1 MSRILDFFAPLGNTT
16 VKLYL
21 STPSTNQITPALS
34 ALNEKFLRLEAEL
47 SGLRTE
53 VESDQNRFENV
64 RQDNSNKFRS
74 IREELK
80 SLSIKAGFQIDAH
93 WYDSERLPLPKVSD
107 FEGVFQSFTHV
118 RHLASI

>member
-1 MSRILDFFAPLGNTT
+1 MTFHDWFFRSLDITT

-21 STPSTNQITPALS
+21 STPSSNQITPALS

-80 SLSIKAGFQIDAH
+80 SLSIKEGFQIDVH
-93 WYDSERLPLPKVSD
+93 WYDSERR
-107 FEGVFQSFTHV
+107 FRESFKIVTP
-118 RHLASI
+118 RA

>member
-1 MSRILDFFAPLGNTT
+1 MIVFFVRLTLQLLNPFQ
-16 VKLYL
+16 LYL
-21 STPSTNQITPALS
+21 STPSSNQITPALS
-34 ALNEKFLRLEAEL
+34 SLNEKFLRLEAEL

-93 WYDSERLPLPKVSD
+93 RYDSERLP
-107 FEGVFQSFTHV
+107 
-118 RHLASI
+118 

>member
-1 MSRILDFFAPLGNTT
+1 MRKFYVSNFGFFAPLGNTT

-21 STPSTNQITPALS
+21 STPSSNQITPALS

-64 RQDNSNKFRS
+64 QENFSFPDFRLNLLFL
-74 IREELK
+74 EVFLK
-80 SLSIKAGFQIDAH
+80 KN
-93 WYDSERLPLPKVSD
+93 P
-107 FEGVFQSFTHV
+107 
-118 RHLASI
+118 